1 MFAIFTRG
9 VVDTWRATLAWAVGL
24 VAAAALYLPLF
35 PSMVGNGQMQQLLK
49 SLPAQLVRTLNYDQ
63 LGSGPGYTQ
72 STLFGLLGFLLLSMA
87 TIAWGASAVGGDEES
102 GLLELTLAHG
112 VTRVQLV
119 AGRALAI
126 LARLLFLVLV
136 MYCAV
141 AVLNGPSQLNLDL
154 AKVAGAALGYAGLLA
169 LSAAAALLG
178 GALRG
183 RRVHGLILGAAVAVL
198 GYVFNAV
205 GKQSDSAKWLLNFSP
220 YHWFFGSDPFSQGVD
235 WGACAG
241 MWGGAIVLMAL
252 AALVLRTRD
261 VGR

>member
-1 MFAIFTRG
+1 MWEIFTRG
-9 VVDTWRATLAWAVGL
+9 VVDSWRATLTWAVGL

-35 PSMVGNGQMQQLLK
+35 PSMVGNGQMQQMLN
-49 SLPAQLVRTLNYDQ
+49 SLPSQLVKTLNYDQ
-63 LGSGPGYTQ
+63 LGNGAGYTQ

-87 TIAWGASAVGGDEES
+87 TIAWGASAVGSDEES
-102 GLLELTLAHG
+102 GILELTLAHG

-126 LARLLFLVLV
+126 LARLFLLVLV

-141 AVLNGPSQLNLDL
+141 AVLNGPSQLSLNLGT
-154 AKVAGAALGYAGLLA
+154 VAGAALGYAGLMA
-169 LSAAAALLG
+169 LSSAAALLG

-183 RRVHGLILGAAVAVL
+183 RRVHGLMLGAAVSVA

-205 GKQSDSAKWLLNFSP
+205 GRQSDSAKWLLNFSP
-220 YHWFFGSDPFSQGVD
+220 YHWFFGANPFSNGVD
-235 WGACAG
+235 WGACIG
-241 MWGGAIVLMAL
+241 MWVGTIVLMAL
-252 AALVLRTRD
+252 AAVVLRARD